1 MTPKQAK
8 YVRLLFTWDGVSSLE
23 NEYAL
28 QFSNGR
34 TDVLENLTHS
44 ETQAIIAEF
53 SERSP
58 SPADKMKG
66 KILSMMHEMRWELPN
81 GKVDIPRLNAWLIK
95 HTPYHKQFDRLKEA
109 ELPIVVSL
117 FEKMYKSFLKAV

>member
-8 YVRLLFTWDGVSSLE
+8 YVRQLLSREGILSEEKRYTVH
-23 NEYAL
+23 
-28 QFSNGR
+28 FSNGR
-34 TDVLENLTHS
+34 TDILEDLTHA

-53 SERSP
+53 SEKS
-58 SPADKMKG
+58 SADKMKG

-95 HTPYHKQFDRLKEA
+95 HTPYHKPFDRLKEA
-109 ELPIVVSL
+109 ELPLVVSL

>member
-1 MTPKQAK
+1 MTPKQTQ
-8 YVRLLFTWDGVSSLE
+8 YVRTLLSREGVSSQE

-28 QFSNGR
+28 EFSNHR
-34 TDVLENLTHS
+34 TETLEDLTHA
-44 ETQAIIAEF
+44 ETQALIAEF
-53 SERSP
+53 SEK

-95 HTPYHKQFDRLKEA
+95 HTPYHKPFDRLKEA